1 MRFLAWHVD
10 YVKARPTERGRSPIA
25 EDPRAV
31 DAENALFVFAS
42 FERNDEDNPEGV
54 VEKAAAEL
62 ESIAA
67 QVKVRSVVLNPFAH
81 LFGEPSRPEA
91 AVEMLGRLQSRLAD
105 RGFEVQRLAFGMFYE
120 LELKAKGHRLA
131 RMARSIS

>member
-10 YVKARPTERGRSPIA
+10 YVRARPTERGRSPVA
-25 EDPRAV
+25 EEPRAV

-42 FERNDEDNPEGV
+42 FERGDEANPGDI

-62 ESIAA
+62 GSIAG

-81 LFGEPSRPEA
+81 LFGEPSWPEA
-91 AVEMLGRLQSRLAD
+91 AVEMLGQLQSRLAD
-105 RGFEVQRLAFGMFYE
+105 RGFDVQRLAFGMFYE

-131 RMARSIS
+131 RVARSIS